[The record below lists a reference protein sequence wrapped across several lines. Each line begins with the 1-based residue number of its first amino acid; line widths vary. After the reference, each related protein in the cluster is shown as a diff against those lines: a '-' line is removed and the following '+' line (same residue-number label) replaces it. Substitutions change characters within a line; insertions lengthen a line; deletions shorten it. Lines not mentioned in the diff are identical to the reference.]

1 MRNAQYNPVGG
12 SKEHMTYLK
21 WLSHTVTKMSN
32 DAL

>member
-1 MRNAQYNPVGG
+1 VGG

-21 WLSHTVTKMSN
+21 WLSHTDTKMRN